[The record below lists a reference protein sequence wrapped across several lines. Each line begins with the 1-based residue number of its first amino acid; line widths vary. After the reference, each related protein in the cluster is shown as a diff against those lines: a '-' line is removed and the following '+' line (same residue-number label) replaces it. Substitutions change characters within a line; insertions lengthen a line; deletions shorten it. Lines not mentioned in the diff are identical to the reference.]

1 MSRATLS
8 QVEIAAPDPLRAA
21 EFFHRVF
28 GWDSG
33 AVPWEG
39 PTYLRLFPPPGTEPV
54 GAGILAP
61 DATGILDRLTL
72 VVRIDGE
79 PLAAVLERVRAA
91 GGQVALEPIPIS
103 TSGLYARFFDPD
115 GNSFGLWQERR
126 ESDELGG
133 EDLR

>member
-1 MSRATLS
+1 MPRATLS
-8 QVEIAAPDPLRAA
+8 QVEIAAPDPTRAS

-33 AVPWEG
+33 EVPWEG
-39 PTYLRLFPPPGTEPV
+39 QTYLRLFPPPGTEPV

-72 VVRIDGE
+72 VVRIEGE

-115 GNSFGLWQERR
+115 GNSFGLWQERQDS
-126 ESDELGG
+126 EHLSAQL
-133 EDLR
+133 LR